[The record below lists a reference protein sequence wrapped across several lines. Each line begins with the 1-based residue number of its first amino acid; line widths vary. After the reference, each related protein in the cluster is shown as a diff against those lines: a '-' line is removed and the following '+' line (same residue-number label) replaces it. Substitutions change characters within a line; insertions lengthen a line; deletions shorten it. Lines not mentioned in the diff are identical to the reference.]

1 MESLKPSSSTEKYFW
16 RVFNSMNWTFISWK
30 STKDNSPDYRNY
42 GRTGR
47 TGRGPT
53 VPKTC

>member
-16 RVFNSMNWTFISWK
+16 KVLNSMNWTFISLN
-30 STKDNSPDYRNY
+30 STRDNSPDYRNY

-47 TGRGPT
+47 TGKGPT
-53 VPKTC
+53 VPKT